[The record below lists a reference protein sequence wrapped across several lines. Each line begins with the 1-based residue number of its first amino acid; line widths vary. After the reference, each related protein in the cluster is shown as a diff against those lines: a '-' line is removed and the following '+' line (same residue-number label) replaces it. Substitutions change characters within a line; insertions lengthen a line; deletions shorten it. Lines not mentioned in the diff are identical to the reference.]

1 MKAMVKKMLLIIM
14 FLQLLLFPSAL
25 IVKGEHTIIS
35 SRVSLISDITINSYP
50 NFFRP
55 NTTQFSLN
63 ATVEILN
70 RDDKNQSVIESSD
83 ISPKVCINAS
93 FVNQSLRLEIR
104 GISHETIMD
113 YSYLP
118 GITVEN
124 HPMIFYINQ
133 TDLHYLPDGNY
144 TFWRP
149 INMVTQISDMTP
161 GEALIAIIH
170 MNSGI
175 MNITYTQFDYNPTQQ
190 SNFSISLPLSMLL
203 LVILV
208 IHKKKKRK
216 LVTK

>member
-50 NFFRP
+50 NFFIP
-55 NTTQFSLN
+55 DTTQFSLN

-70 RDDKNQSVIESSD
+70 RDDKNQSVTESSD
-83 ISPKVCINAS
+83 MSPKVYLNAS
-93 FVNQSLRLEIR
+93 FVNQSLGLEIR
-104 GISHETIMD
+104 TISHGTIMD

-149 INMVTQISDMTP
+149 IIMVTQISDLTP

-175 MNITYTQFDYNPTQQ
+175 MNITYTQFDYHPTEQ
-190 SNFSISLPLSMLL
+190 SNFSIFFPLSILL
-203 LVILV
+203 LVTLV
-208 IHKKKKRK
+208 IYKNRKRK
-216 LVTK
+216 RITE